1 MAALVA
7 ARERRRYTCMDA
19 CGIGTRAAS
28 MQGSA
33 GVEALRVPCTLRT
46 TCVGAVC
53 SQWPLGLDNGP
64 SHAAHANSARTW
76 RLGRH
81 SADSEGDRHEKAR
94 SSHSLLDLSYSTH
107 VG

>member
-53 SQWPLGLDNGP
+53 FQWPLGLDNGP
-64 SHAAHANSARTW
+64 SHAAHANSGRTLAGEVIVVTSWLGGW
-76 RLGRH
+76 R
-81 SADSEGDRHEKAR
+81 
-94 SSHSLLDLSYSTH
+94 SLVSR
-107 VG
+107 

>member
-76 RLGRH
+76 RPGRH
-81 SADSEGDRHEKAR
+81 SADSDALE
-94 SSHSLLDLSYSTH
+94 
-107 VG
+107 

>member
-46 TCVGAVC
+46 TCVGVVC
-53 SQWPLGLDNGP
+53 SQRPLGLDNGP
-64 SHAAHANSARTW
+64 SFMPRT
-76 RLGRH
+76 RTQEELSRGR
-81 SADSEGDRHEKAR
+81 
-94 SSHSLLDLSYSTH
+94 
-107 VG
+107 